1 MSAPRPGHVSR
12 GGERRRRPPGSAPA
26 RPELRP
32 ERPHRSSAM
41 GAGARSS
48 PGCVRHR
55 VRYPRCAVPGPAA
68 GDAPRPCG
76 DSVAL
81 GKRRERWDYNSR
93 RAPRQ
98 REDYNS
104 QHAPRRQREDY
115 RSQHAPRR
123 QRNYESQNALRYPVR
138 RQAAAVA
145 ELVSPRAGRSPAPP
159 PRAPLR
165 RASGGGGRSGAA
177 GFKSPIPSPR
187 PCQPNRDNNESLQ
200 YEIEEL
206 KQKDLAL
213 DQEIAQLLS
222 EGYSLEELEK
232 HISLL
237 HEYNDIKDAGQMLLG
252 KLAVIRGVTTKQLY
266 PEYDLELSD

>member
-26 RPELRP
+26 RPELPP
-32 ERPHRSSAM
+32 ERPHRSSSM
-41 GAGARSS
+41 GGGRNAAPGAAPRAACGTVPGS
-48 PGCVRHR
+48 PGVLH
-55 VRYPRCAVPGPAA
+55 P
-68 GDAPRPCG
+68 APRP
-76 DSVAL
+76 VTPRVPAL
-81 GKRRERWDYNSR
+81 TQSPGAD
-93 RAPRQ
+93 APSGAGTTARPC
-98 REDYNS
+98 RGHRDYNS
-104 QHAPRRQREDY
+104 QHA
-115 RSQHAPRR
+115 
-123 QRNYESQNALRYPVR
+123 LRHPVPVR
-138 RQAAAVA
+138 REASAVA
-145 ELVSPRAGRSPAPP
+145 ERVSPSAGRSPAPP

-165 RASGGGGRSGAA
+165 RASGGGRRSGAA

>member
-1 MSAPRPGHVSR
+1 MPRGSGGTAAPVGTVGLQFPACSAAAGGLQLPACPTAAAGGLQVPACPTAAAELRVPECPAVPGAAAGSSR
-12 GGERRRRPPGSAPA
+12 GRAGFTESRPQ
-26 RPELRP
+26 
-32 ERPHRSSAM
+32 
-41 GAGARSS
+41 
-48 PGCVRHR
+48 
-55 VRYPRCAVPGPAA
+55 PGPAA
-68 GDAPRPCG
+68 
-76 DSVAL
+76 
-81 GKRRERWDYNSR
+81 
-93 RAPRQ
+93 
-98 REDYNS
+98 
-104 QHAPRRQREDY
+104 
-115 RSQHAPRR
+115 
-123 QRNYESQNALRYPVR
+123 
-138 RQAAAVA
+138 
-145 ELVSPRAGRSPAPP
+145 AGPAQE
-159 PRAPLR
+159 
-165 RASGGGGRSGAA
+165 
-177 GFKSPIPSPR
+177 IPSPR